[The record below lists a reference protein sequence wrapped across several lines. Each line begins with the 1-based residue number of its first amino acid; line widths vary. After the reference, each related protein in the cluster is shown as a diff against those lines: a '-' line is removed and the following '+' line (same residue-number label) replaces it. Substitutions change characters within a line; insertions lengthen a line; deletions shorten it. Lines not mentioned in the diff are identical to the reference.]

1 MPCLVI
7 NMDEPSE
14 SSELEIFKEFLFTL
28 PDVLDSLTDGRFERP
43 VLEEVACR
51 QLYHEAIDC
60 CFMLQNFLFNL
71 SAVPPSPT
79 IEAIEEGLSTLYTRV
94 YDLSNFYSERLN
106 LLTQDAAF
114 IQCPT
119 DNTSFGNGD
128 DVNGIFIRRGRPSFR
143 IKKEQLQG
151 LIELG
156 FSWVQIANLIGVSV
170 DTLRRRRRNYGMDV
184 GNGTDSQTT
193 DDALDAA
200 VLSILTVSPN
210 SGERMVI
217 EALRSRGIR
226 VQRSRICGS
235 ICRVDPAGR
244 SLRKKRAAIKRRR
257 YNVATPNTLW

>member
-1 MPCLVI
+1 
-7 NMDEPSE
+7 MDEPSE

-51 QLYHEAIDC
+51 QLYHEAIDY

-79 IEAIEEGLSTLYTRV
+79 IEVIEEGLST
-94 YDLSNFYSERLN
+94 
-106 LLTQDAAF
+106 
-114 IQCPT
+114 
-119 DNTSFGNGD
+119 
-128 DVNGIFIRRGRPSFR
+128 
-143 IKKEQLQG
+143 
-151 LIELG
+151 
-156 FSWVQIANLIGVSV
+156 V

-217 EALRSRGIR
+217 GALRSRGIR
-226 VQRSRICGS
+226 VQRSRIRGS